1 MKWRI
6 DVEGTRSHMA
16 ETEPETEIVL
26 LNKYHM
32 YTENQVGEL
41 YLIYFIE
48 WRFEVK
54 LWKLG
59 SNNCESALLNGSNNL
74 IDLEWSGGAICE

>member
-6 DVEGTRSHMA
+6 DVEGTRNHMA

-59 SNNCESALLNGSNNL
+59 SK
-74 IDLEWSGGAICE
+74 WQ

>member
-6 DVEGTRSHMA
+6 DVEGTRNHVA
-16 ETEPETEIVL
+16 ETEPETEVV

-41 YLIYFIE
+41 YLRVHWVKI
-48 WRFEVK
+48 WRKVV
-54 LWKLG
+54 
-59 SNNCESALLNGSNNL
+59 
-74 IDLEWSGGAICE
+74 

>member
-6 DVEGTRSHMA
+6 DVEGTRNHVA
-16 ETEPETEIVL
+16 ETEPETEVV

-32 YTENQVGEL
+32 YTTENQVGEL

-59 SNNCESALLNGSNNL
+59 SK
-74 IDLEWSGGAICE
+74 WQ

>member
-41 YLIYFIE
+41 YLRVH
-48 WRFEVK
+48 WVK
-54 LWKLG
+54 
-59 SNNCESALLNGSNNL
+59 
-74 IDLEWSGGAICE
+74 IWSKVVKTGKQ

>member
-1 MKWRI
+1 
-6 DVEGTRSHMA
+6 MA

-48 WRFEVK
+48 
-54 LWKLG
+54 
-59 SNNCESALLNGSNNL
+59 
-74 IDLEWSGGAICE
+74 